1 MAKNDLYWY
10 QHRIN
15 QRMDAIAKNLGT
27 DSPIYQREANKLS
40 EALPNTCV
48 YEVNGVTHLR
58 NVQKLPQVGFTMAD
72 LPEVRTWQAVKES
85 YREGYKEMK
94 KEIPDL
100 TLKEY
105 VQQQNRLEEDMPL
118 LYGESE
124 KAQEGL
130 SIMQIR
136 GRKKTWAEINQVRK
150 IQGEL
155 L

>member
-1 MAKNDLYWY
+1 MAKNEFYWY

-27 DSPIYQREANKLS
+27 DSPIYQREVNKLT
-40 EALPNTCV
+40 EGLPDNFV

-58 NVQKLPQVGFTMAD
+58 NIQKLPQAGFTMAD
-72 LPEVRTWQAVKES
+72 LPEVRSWQGIKQS

-94 KEIPDL
+94 KENPDL

-105 VQQQNRLEEDMPL
+105 VQQQNKLEEDMPL
-118 LYGESE
+118 LYGDSE

-130 SIMQIR
+130 AIMQIR
-136 GRKKTWAEINQVRK
+136 GRKKTWAEINRVRK

-155 L
+155 V